1 MLDVGLY
8 ILYALLFVA
17 VATAIIF
24 PLINSFSNPSGLL
37 KTGIG
42 LGVILVLFGISY
54 AISGSELTRTAIGA
68 GLTEST
74 VKLIG
79 AGLIMFY
86 IVLVGAVLA
95 LIYSEIS
102 KAFIR

>member
-1 MLDVGLY
+1 MLDAGLY

-17 VATAIIF
+17 VAAAIIF
-24 PLINSFSNPSGLL
+24 PLINSLSNPSGLI

-42 LGVILVLFGISY
+42 LAVIVVLFGISY
-54 AISGSELTRTAIGA
+54 AMSDSEITRSALAA
-68 GLTEST
+68 GLSESS

-79 AGLIMFY
+79 AGLIMLY
-86 IVLVGAVLA
+86 IVFVLAVLA

-102 KAFIR
+102 KALK

>member
-8 ILYALLFVA
+8 TLYALLFIA
-17 VATAIIF
+17 VAAAIIF
-24 PLINSFSNPSGLL
+24 PVINSLSNPSGLI

-42 LGVILVLFGISY
+42 IGVIAVLFGISY
-54 AISGSELTRTAIGA
+54 ALSGSDLTRSAIAA
-68 GLTEST
+68 GLSESS

-79 AGLIMFY
+79 AGLIMLYMVF
-86 IVLVGAVLA
+86 ILAVLA

-102 KAFIR
+102 KALK

>member
-8 ILYALLFVA
+8 VLYVLLFIA
-17 VATAIIF
+17 VAAAIIF
-24 PLINSFSNPSGLL
+24 PLINSISNPSSLL
-37 KTGIG
+37 KSGIG
-42 LGVILVLFGISY
+42 VIVMLVLFGIAY
-54 AISGSELTRTAIGA
+54 AVSDAALPRSAIAA
-68 GLTEST
+68 GLSESS

-86 IVLVGAVLA
+86 IVLVLAVLA

-102 KAFIR
+102 KAFK

>member
-1 MLDVGLY
+1 MLDIGLY
-8 ILYALLFVA
+8 VLYGLLAIA
-17 VATAIIF
+17 VAAAIIF
-24 PLINSFSNPSGLL
+24 PLVNSLQNPKGLIRSA
-37 KTGIG
+37 IG
-42 LGVILVLFGISY
+42 VVIILVLFGIGY
-54 AISGSELTRTAIGA
+54 ALSDDTLSRTAVSA
-68 GLTEST
+68 GMTASS

-102 KAFIR
+102 KALK

>member
-8 ILYALLFVA
+8 ILYALLFIA
-17 VATAIIF
+17 VAAAIIF
-24 PLINSFSNPSGLL
+24 PLINSLSNPRALIRS
-37 KTGIG
+37 GIG
-42 LGVILVLFGISY
+42 VGIILVLFGVSY
-54 AISGSELTRTAIGA
+54 AMSDSELTRSAIAA
-68 GLTEST
+68 GLSESS

-86 IVLVGAVLA
+86 IVLVLAILA

-102 KAFIR
+102 KALK